1 MKKLILA
8 SILAVLAGTPAF
20 AQAYN
25 SSYGS
30 GNIAP
35 NVTPDNPTG
44 VFRYKSADDSANA
57 NSAYAQDRTGTIAP
71 RKVHH
76 VRQPVNN

>member
-1 MKKLILA
+1 MKKLFLA
-8 SILAVLAGTPAF
+8 SILAALAGAPAF

-35 NVTPDNPTG
+35 NVTPDNPSG
-44 VFRYKSADDSANA
+44 EFRYKTTEENNA
-57 NSAYAQDRTGTIAP
+57 SNAYAQDKTGTVAS
-71 RKVHH
+71 RKIHH
-76 VRQPVNN
+76 VRKPVNN